1 MRGVYIMW
9 INCYAAIYP
18 KKAVGLYLD
27 GSQLDGRLSHRR
39 FMNVVRLFCLIFDF
53 FSLMDRMSSLL
64 ETRAWG
70 FLLILLQ
77 LRAFSGSKVSIIL
90 NGYELYNSN
99 QLEIVSIQ
107 RDRL

>member
-9 INCYAAIYP
+9 INCYAAIFP

-27 GSQLDGRLSHRR
+27 GNQLDGRLSHRR

-70 FLLILLQ
+70 FLLLQ
-77 LRAFSGSKVSIIL
+77 LYAFSGSKVGIIL
-90 NGYELYNSN
+90 NGHELYHSN
-99 QLEIVSIQ
+99 QLEIVSVQ

>member
-39 FMNVVRLFCLIFDF
+39 FMNVG
-53 FSLMDRMSSLL
+53 FSLMDRISSLL

-70 FLLILLQ
+70 FLLLQ
-77 LRAFSGSKVSIIL
+77 LYAFSGSKVGIIL
-90 NGYELYNSN
+90 NGYELYHSN
-99 QLEIVSIQ
+99 QLEIVSVQ

>member
-9 INCYAAIYP
+9 INCYADIYP

-27 GSQLDGRLSHRR
+27 GNQLDGRLSHRR
-39 FMNVVRLFCLIFDF
+39 FMNVG
-53 FSLMDRMSSLL
+53 FSLMDRISSLL

-70 FLLILLQ
+70 FLLLQ
-77 LRAFSGSKVSIIL
+77 LHAFSGSKVSIIL
-90 NGYELYNSN
+90 NGYELYHSN
-99 QLEIVSIQ
+99 QLEIVSVQ

>member
-9 INCYAAIYP
+9 INFYAAIYP

-70 FLLILLQ
+70 FLPLQ
-77 LRAFSGSKVSIIL
+77 LYAFSGSKVGIIL
-90 NGYELYNSN
+90 NGYELYHSN
-99 QLEIVSIQ
+99 QLEIVSVQ

>member
-9 INCYAAIYP
+9 INCYAAIYS

-27 GSQLDGRLSHRR
+27 GNQLDGRLSHRR

-53 FSLMDRMSSLL
+53 FS
-64 ETRAWG
+64 
-70 FLLILLQ
+70 
-77 LRAFSGSKVSIIL
+77 GSKVSIIL
-90 NGYELYNSN
+90 NGYELYHSN
-99 QLEIVSIQ
+99 QLEIVSVQ